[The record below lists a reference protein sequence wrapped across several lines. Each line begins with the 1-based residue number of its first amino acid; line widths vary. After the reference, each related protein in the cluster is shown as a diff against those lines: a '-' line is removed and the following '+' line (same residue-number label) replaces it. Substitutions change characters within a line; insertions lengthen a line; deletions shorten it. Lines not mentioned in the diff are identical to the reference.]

1 MHFTLLLI
9 VFLLAARAVEAAPTS
24 LDAQT
29 RAPIDGITVL
39 PDPKGTLTRD
49 AVEAATFSA
58 PAGPASATTA
68 QVYWLKIPVANGE
81 PRARELMIELP
92 AWDDVTLWQRT
103 SDGWVSARAGILVP
117 FAERSLPLTLMW
129 HMERTLLPV
138 RLAAGEET
146 VLLARATSAFR
157 YFDSLPLTAKLR
169 DGDMVRATEK
179 RQRFFQ
185 ALFQGF
191 VVALLLYN
199 LVLMFAMRDVSY
211 FYYVLGLGAYGVI
224 AAGNAQFT
232 TAFLWPNHP
241 HWDFE
246 YFPWAATAATIGT
259 LHFAR
264 HYLDTPRYLPRIDKL
279 VALIPIIAVAV
290 LALSP
295 WLPWKFTNQ
304 FMDKLAIPVYLG
316 ALGLAVWSV
325 IARHPLRHYFFAAH
339 ASLAVGNLLWLVH
352 NDYWRA
358 WGLPAPS
365 SLPWNFGQIG
375 LALEGI
381 LLSLGLAHRIKR
393 LDQEKRTLIEGQR
406 AELES
411 RVRERT
417 LELSAERERSEAL
430 LVNILPASVAEELK
444 RDGKAQARRHE
455 EVTVLF
461 TDFAG
466 FTQTMASV
474 PPQRLVQDLDEIFGA
489 FDDIV
494 VRHGL
499 EKIKTIGDAY
509 MAAAGLPEAVPDHAA
524 RAVRAALEM
533 QSWMAARNES
543 ASIKW
548 RLRIGLHSGHVV
560 AGVVGKRKYAYDV
573 WGDTVNIASRMESAG
588 EPGRVN
594 VSAYTWDL
602 VRSEFA
608 GTYRGQQA
616 AKGKGDM
623 DMYFIDGP
631 LAGKNDHVMSI

>member
-1 MHFTLLLI
+1 MRASPFNLLLI
-9 VFLLAARAVEAAPTS
+9 ALLLTARVAAAAATAP
-24 LDAQT
+24 DAHT
-29 RAPIDGITVL
+29 RVPISGITVL

-58 PAGPASATTA
+58 PADPASPATA
-68 QVYWLKIPVANGE
+68 EVYWLRIPVANGE

-103 SDGWVSARAGILVP
+103 SDGWVSSRAGTLVP
-117 FAERSLPLTLMW
+117 FAERSLQLTLIW
-129 HMERTLLPV
+129 HRDRLLLPV
-138 RLAAGEET
+138 RLGAGEET
-146 VLLARATSAFR
+146 VLLVRATSAFR
-157 YFDSLPLTAKLR
+157 HVENLPFTAGPRDAEALR
-169 DGDMVRATEK
+169 AAEQ

-191 VVALLLYN
+191 VLALLLYN

-211 FYYVLGLGAYGVI
+211 LYYVLGIGGFGLI
-224 AAGNAQFT
+224 WAGNAQFT
-232 TAFLWPNHP
+232 TAYLWPTHP
-241 HWDFE
+241 EWDFE
-246 YFPWAATAATIGT
+246 YFKWAATAATIGT

-264 HYLDTPRYLPRIDKL
+264 RYLDTRRYLPRVDKL
-279 VALIPIIAVAV
+279 VAAIPLIAIAV

-295 WLPWKFTNQ
+295 WLPWRTTDRLMN
-304 FMDKLAIPVYLG
+304 DLAIPVYLV
-316 ALGLAVWSV
+316 ALALAIWSV
-325 IARHPLRHYFFAAH
+325 VARHPLRVYFFAAH
-339 ASLAVGNLLWLVH
+339 ASLAAGNLLWILH
-352 NDYWRA
+352 THYWET
-358 WGLPAPS
+358 WGWPRPS
-365 SLPWNFGQIG
+365 DLPWGFGQIG
-375 LALEGI
+375 MALEGI
-381 LLSLGLAHRIKR
+381 LLSLGLADRIKR
-393 LDQEKRTLIEGQR
+393 LDQEKRALIEGQR
-406 AELES
+406 AELET

-417 LELSAERERSEAL
+417 EELSAERERSEAL
-430 LVNILPASVAEELK
+430 LTNILPASVAEELK

-474 PPQRLVQDLDEIFGA
+474 PPQRLVQDLDEIFSA

-494 VRHGL
+494 TRHGL

-509 MAAAGLPEAVPDHAA
+509 MAAAGLPDAVPDHAA
-524 RAVRAALEM
+524 RAVRAAREM

-588 EPGRVN
+588 EPGKVN

-616 AKGKGDM
+616 AKGKGEM

-631 LAGKNDHVMSI
+631 LAGKAAM